1 MSGILEIAMLRCL
14 ALLLTVLFMH
24 TAHATVLPPR
34 PPLMAT
40 APDAV
45 PIRLQSLSI
54 SSEISG
60 TLAETTVRMVFFNP
74 NARLL
79 EGSLQFPLLDGQR
92 ITAFALDIDGI
103 LRPAVPVD
111 KARGREVF
119 ESIVRRGVDPGLLE
133 ATQGNNFKL
142 RVYPIAGGGTRTV
155 EIKYSEAL
163 ARRGAQWRYRLPLDY
178 GSVDDFDLNI
188 KVNDKGAPPAL
199 AGSLSDLH
207 FDAVDGSYR
216 ARFSRQGFA
225 AAGVVELA
233 IDASAQPRVYRQQFQ
248 GETYFV
254 ADIPVDAPATRRAAP
269 RTIGL
274 LWDSSGSGARRALA
288 ADLALLERYLV
299 TLGQVDVRL
308 IRLRDRAD
316 KPLTFRIRG
325 GDWSALRRELE
336 ATVYDG
342 ASALADWPA
351 QADADEY
358 LLFSDGLLNYGPAR
372 FPKLS
377 ARQRLFAISSAASSD
392 SARLAGLAASHGG
405 TLIAIDPARP
415 AAGADAL
422 LFEQARVEQLS
433 ASGATD
439 LMIDSPVVG
448 DGMLRVAGKLQAS
461 GQLTLTL
468 TRGGVSEQRTVALDT
483 SAPPH
488 PLAAHTWAGLRLR
501 ALEAEFD
508 ANRGEIGRIGRKFG
522 IPTRETS
529 LIVLERLEDYLSY
542 EIEPPPALA
551 TAFQRLRELRGN
563 PRKTSYG
570 NHMDDVLRRFERRA
584 AWWERPERNN
594 VWPSKPMPVASGSL
608 AMPPP
613 PPSFRQSEA
622 EPSVEN
628 VIVTGQRASLSSAMS
643 IAPAAPAAKLEFTPG
658 PEFRR
663 IAAAAPGAGSRVP
676 AQPTGGTGLAKWVP
690 NAPYVERLRDA
701 PREQV
706 YALYLDEKPSYEN
719 SSAFFLDVADI
730 LVDKGQRDLALR
742 VLSNLAEMD
751 LENRAVLRILGYRL
765 LQAGAPQLAVPV
777 FEKVLLLAQEEPQS
791 WRDLGLAYAAAG
803 QPQLAIDKLYEVV
816 IRPWNGRFPE
826 IDAIALAEMNAIIA
840 TSKVKLDVSRMD
852 PRLLKNMPLDLRV
865 VMTWD
870 ADASDMDLRV
880 IDPSGEQCDYRN
892 PNTRQG
898 GRISR
903 DFVGGY
909 GPEEFSLR
917 QARPGKYRVEAN
929 YYGNRQQ
936 VIAGATTLQVKVFTG
951 FGTKEQ
957 KEQMVTLRLKERG
970 ETVFVGEFDLPGAV
984 LRFPLK

>member
-1 MSGILEIAMLRCL
+1 MSGVLEIAMLRCL
-14 ALLLTVLFMH
+14 ALLLTALFMH
-24 TAHATVLPPR
+24 AAHATVLAPR

-45 PIRLQSLSI
+45 PIRLQSLNI

-74 NARLL
+74 NRRLL

-92 ITAFALDIDGI
+92 ITAFALDIDGT

-119 ESIVRRGVDPGLLE
+119 EAIVRRGVDPGLLE

-142 RVYPIAGGGTRTV
+142 RVYPITGGGTRTV

-163 ARRGAQWRYRLPLDY
+163 VRRGAQWRYRLPLDY
-178 GSVDDFDLNI
+178 GSVDDFDLTL
-188 KVNDKGAPPAL
+188 KVNDKGAPPVL
-199 AGSLSDLH
+199 AGSLADLH

-216 ARFSRQGFA
+216 ARFSRHGFA
-225 AAGVVELA
+225 AAGVVEVA
-233 IDASAQPRVYRQQFQ
+233 IGASAQPRVYRQQFQ

-269 RTIGL
+269 RAIGL
-274 LWDSSGSGARRALA
+274 LWDSSGSGAKRTLA

-308 IRLRDRAD
+308 IRLRDCAD
-316 KPLTFRIRG
+316 KPLTFKIRG

-351 QADADEY
+351 QADVDEY

-377 ARQRLFAISSAASSD
+377 ARQRLFAINSAASSD

-415 AAGADAL
+415 AAAADAL

-439 LMIDSPVVG
+439 LMIDSPVVS
-448 DGMLRVAGKLQAS
+448 DGMLRVAGKLQVP
-461 GQLTLTL
+461 GQLVLTL
-468 TRGGVSEQRTVALDT
+468 TRGGVSEQRAIALDA

-551 TAFQRLRELRGN
+551 VAFQRLRELRGN
-563 PRKTSYG
+563 PRKASYG
-570 NHMDDVLRRFERRA
+570 NHMDDVVRRFERRA
-584 AWWERPERNN
+584 AWWDRPEQEN
-594 VWPSKPMPVASGSL
+594 VWPSKPMPVASAPL
-608 AMPPP
+608 AMPSP
-613 PPSFRQSEA
+613 PPSLRQSTLELD
-622 EPSVEN
+622 VEN
-628 VIVTGQRASLSSAMS
+628 IIVTGQRASMTSAMKM
-643 IAPAAPAAKLEFTPG
+643 APAAEAEFKPDTA
-658 PEFRR
+658 FRR
-663 IAAAAPGAGSRVP
+663 TAAAPAPGTDSRAP
-676 AQPTGGTGLAKWVP
+676 AQSTGGTGLAKWVP
-690 NAPYVERLRDA
+690 NAPYVERLRSA

-730 LVDKGQRDLALR
+730 LIDKGQRDLALR

-803 QPQLAIDKLYEVV
+803 QPQLAIDKLYEVA

-826 IDAIALAEMNAIIA
+826 IDAIALAEMNAIVA
-840 TSKVKLDVSRMD
+840 TSKAKLDVSRID

-880 IDPSGEQCDYRN
+880 IDPSGEECDYRN

-898 GRISR
+898 GRMSR
-903 DFVGGY
+903 DFTGGY

-970 ETVFVGEFDLPGAV
+970 ETVFVGEFELPSSA
-984 LRFPLK
+984 RR

>member
-1 MSGILEIAMLRCL
+1 MSGVLEIAMLRCL

-24 TAHATVLPPR
+24 ATHATVLPPR

-45 PIRLQSLSI
+45 PIRLKSLSI
-54 SSEISG
+54 SSDISG

-74 NARLL
+74 NPRLL

-92 ITAFALDIDGI
+92 ITAFALDIDGA

-119 ESIVRRGVDPGLLE
+119 EAIVRRGVDPGLLE

-155 EIKYSEAL
+155 ELKYSEAL
-163 ARRGAQWRYRLPLDY
+163 VRRGAQWRYRLPLDY
-178 GSVDDFDLNI
+178 GSVDDFDLTL

-199 AGSLSDLH
+199 AGSLADLH

-225 AAGVVELA
+225 AAGVVEVA

-269 RTIGL
+269 RTVGL
-274 LWDSSGSGARRALA
+274 LWDSSGSGAKRALA
-288 ADLALLERYLV
+288 AELALLERYLV
-299 TLGQVDVRL
+299 TLGQVEVRL
-308 IRLRDRAD
+308 IRLRDRAE

-342 ASALADWPA
+342 ASALADWPV
-351 QADADEY
+351 QADVDEF
-358 LLFSDGLLNYGPAR
+358 LLFSDGLLNYGPQR

-377 ARQRLFAISSAASSD
+377 ARQRLFAINSAASSD

-415 AAGADAL
+415 AAAADAL
-422 LFEQARVEQLS
+422 LFDQARVEQLS

-439 LMIDSPVVG
+439 LLMDSPVVS
-448 DGMLRVAGKLQAS
+448 DGMLRVAGKLQS
-461 GQLTLTL
+461 PGQLMLTL
-468 TRGGVSEQRTVALDT
+468 TRGGVSEQRTIALDA

-488 PLAAHTWAGLRLR
+488 PLAAHTWASLRLR

-529 LIVLERLEDYLSY
+529 LIVLERLEDYLTY

-551 TAFQRLRELRGN
+551 AAFQRLRELRGN

-584 AWWERPERNN
+584 AWWERPEQES
-594 VWPSKPMPVASGSL
+594 VWPTKPVLASSAPL
-608 AMPPP
+608 AMPSP
-613 PPSFRQSEA
+613 PPSVRQSVA
-622 EPSVEN
+622 ERGIQNVVVTASRSSV
-628 VIVTGQRASLSSAMS
+628 TSAMT
-643 IAPAAPAAKLEFTPG
+643 IAPAAPPAAPKFEPLADY
-658 PEFRR
+658 RR
-663 IAAAAPGAGSRVP
+663 TAAAPAPAADTHTP
-676 AQPTGGTGLAKWVP
+676 AQSAGGTGLAKWVP
-690 NAPYVERLRDA
+690 NAPYVERLRNA

-730 LVDKGQRDLALR
+730 LIDKGQRDLALR

-803 QPQLAIDKLYEVV
+803 QPQQAIDKLYEVV
-816 IRPWNGRFPE
+816 LRPWNMRFPE

-840 TSKVKLDVSRMD
+840 TSKAKLDVSRID
-852 PRLLKNMPLDLRV
+852 PRLLKNLPLDLRV

-880 IDPSGEQCDYRN
+880 IDPSGEQCDYSH
-892 PNTRQG
+892 PDTRQG
-898 GRISR
+898 GRMSR
-903 DFVGGY
+903 DFTGGY

-951 FGTKEQ
+951 FGTRDQ

-970 ETVFVGEFDLPGAV
+970 ETVFVGEFELPSSA
-984 LRFPLK
+984 RR